1 MPLLTPSWTPLSGAS
16 HTIALDVLIN
26 GPLSRAE
33 LARRLDL
40 SAGSLTRLARP
51 LVDAG
56 LLVEV
61 EAHDGDSRNG
71 DPRLGRPERPLDV
84 VPTSHYFIGIKLTG
98 DTAHGVLTTLRA
110 QEVAA
115 LSLPLTD
122 NAPQAVCAVIADLVS
137 RFTAHGP
144 AVTAVGIS
152 IGGQAPDHANVLAA
166 PFLHWKDVPL
176 AAMVEDLTGLPTVVE
191 NDVIALTEAEHW
203 FGAGRGLDR
212 FAVITVGAGV
222 GFSLVT
228 RGHLIRGLD
237 AGLDLVGHVPLD
249 PAGQM
254 CSAGHRGCS
263 TAMLTMPSIAAT
275 ASVALQR
282 PVDYDE
288 VLDLAIAGDPAAG
301 QIIADAGRAL
311 GRLIALAANLTM
323 PERVV
328 LSGEGVRLVDVARKQ
343 IEEGLAAS
351 RDPQASPLDLDV
363 RPGDFTQW
371 ARGAAVIAIQIYVL
385 GTD

>member
-1 MPLLTPSWTPLSGAS
+1 VTLLTSSWTPLTGAS
-16 HTIALDVLIN
+16 HAIALDVLIN

-61 EAHDGDSRNG
+61 GAHNG
-71 DPRLGRPERPLDV
+71 DPRAGDARIGRPERPLDV
-84 VPTSHYFIGIKLTG
+84 VPTSHHFIGIKLTG
-98 DTAHGVLTTLRA
+98 DTAYGVLTTLRA
-110 QEVAA
+110 EAVAA
-115 LSLPLTD
+115 ESRPLTD
-122 NAPQAVCAVIADLVS
+122 SAPQAVCAVIAELVA
-137 RFTAHGP
+137 RLATRGP

-152 IGGQAPDHANVLAA
+152 IGGQAPDHATVVAA
-166 PFLHWKDVPL
+166 PFLHWADVPL

-212 FAVITVGAGV
+212 FAVLTVGAGV
-222 GFSLVT
+222 GFGLVL
-228 RGHLIRGLD
+228 RGHLITSPD
-237 AGLDLVGHVPLD
+237 AGLGLVGHIPLD
-249 PAGQM
+249 PSGPL
-254 CSAGHRGCS
+254 CFAGHRGCS
-263 TAMLTMPSIAAT
+263 TAMLTMPSIAAG
-275 ASVALQR
+275 ASVALRR
-282 PVDYDE
+282 PVDYDD
-288 VLDLAIAGDPAAG
+288 VLDLALAGDPAAG
-301 QIIADAGRAL
+301 QIVADAGRAL

-328 LSGEGVRLVDVARKQ
+328 LSGEGVRLVDVARPQ
-343 IEEGLAAS
+343 IDEALAAN

-371 ARGAAVIAIQIYVL
+371 ARGAAVIAIQTYVL
-385 GTD
+385 GSD